1 MNSMMMGGGAGLT
14 RGRPYRFF
22 LLCCLIW
29 SLFGAGCVPEVY
41 KQRIPISTNPM
52 GAKVYVD
59 GKPAGETPTAVE
71 LERTNSHVLT
81 LVKENYRQADVVI
94 HRKKKSEEQL
104 FKAINSG
111 VSTGMFFK
119 DPAMGMMRGMDS
131 YNTQEKTGEAYELYP
146 SAVTVDLKP
155 LDGGKGGAA
164 GSDDTAPEAKGAA
177 ESMEDRTG
185 AVQND
190 DGKALV
196 KGALGAAAIATAV
209 AVGTQEKRWQT
220 SSSTKTSVR
229 PDGTVVTKKT
239 STSVGVSVNPVGV
252 MNLIDTLYK

>member
-1 MNSMMMGGGAGLT
+1 MASTIEGTGLK
-14 RGRPYRFF
+14 RSRPCGVF
-22 LLCCLIW
+22 LLCCLAW
-29 SLFGAGCVPEVY
+29 SFLGTGCVPEVY
-41 KQRIPISTNPM
+41 KQSVPVSTNPM

-59 GKPAGETPTAVE
+59 GKPAGVTPTAVE
-71 LERTNSHVLT
+71 LERTKSHVLT

-131 YNTQEKTGEAYELYP
+131 YNMQEKTGEAYELYP
-146 SAVTVDLKP
+146 SAVTVNLKP
-155 LDGGKGGAA
+155 LRGGKDGAA
-164 GSDDTAPEAKGAA
+164 GSGDSPPEVQGAA
-177 ESMEDRTG
+177 EPMEDRTG
-185 AVQND
+185 AAQGD
-190 DGKALV
+190 DGEALV
-196 KGALGAAAIATAV
+196 KGAIGAAAVAG
-209 AVGTQEKRWQT
+209 AVGVGTREKKWQT

-229 PDGTVVTKKT
+229 PDGTVVTQKT
-239 STSVGVSVNPVGV
+239 STSVGVSVNPAGV

>member
-1 MNSMMMGGGAGLT
+1 MDYLITGTGLKP
-14 RGRPYRFF
+14 GRRCRLF
-22 LLCCLIW
+22 LLCCLTW
-29 SLFGAGCVPEVY
+29 CFFGTGCVPEVY
-41 KQRIPISTNPM
+41 KQSVPVSTNPM

-71 LERTNSHVLT
+71 LERTKSHVLT
-81 LVKENYRQADVVI
+81 LVKENYRQEDVVI
-94 HRKKKSEEQL
+94 HRKKNSGEQL

-119 DPAMGMMRGMDS
+119 DPSMGMMRGMDS
-131 YNTQEKTGEAYELYP
+131 YNMQEKTGEAYELYP

-164 GSDDTAPEAKGAA
+164 GSGDAATEPQGAKEPVDDRRGAGQ
-177 ESMEDRTG
+177 S
-185 AVQND
+185 D

-196 KGALGAAAIATAV
+196 KGALGAAAV
-209 AVGTQEKRWQT
+209 AGAAALGTREKQWQT

-239 STSVGVSVNPVGV
+239 STSVGVSVNPAGV

>member
-1 MNSMMMGGGAGLT
+1 
-14 RGRPYRFF
+14 
-22 LLCCLIW
+22 
-29 SLFGAGCVPEVY
+29 
-41 KQRIPISTNPM
+41 M

-59 GKPAGETPTAVE
+59 GKLAGETPTAVE
-71 LERTNSHVLT
+71 LERTKSHVLT

-155 LDGGKGGAA
+155 LDGGKGNAA
-164 GSDDTAPEAKGAA
+164 GSGDAAPEAIGATA
-177 ESMEDRTG
+177 APMEDRPG
-185 AVQND
+185 AVQSD
-190 DGKALV
+190 DNKALI
-196 KGALGAAAIATAV
+196 KGAVGAAAIAGAA

-220 SSSTKTSVR
+220 SSSTQTSVR

-239 STSVGVSVNPVGV
+239 STSVGVSVNPAGV

>member
-1 MNSMMMGGGAGLT
+1 MDSMMMTTGWT
-14 RGRPYRFF
+14 WGRPCRFF
-22 LLCCLIW
+22 LLCCFLW
-29 SLFGAGCVPEVY
+29 CFLGTGCVPEVY
-41 KQRIPISTNPM
+41 KQSVPVSTNPM

-59 GKPAGETPTAVE
+59 GKLAGVTPTAVD
-71 LERTNSHVLT
+71 LERTKSHVLT

-94 HRKKKSEEQL
+94 QRKKNSEEQL

-119 DPAMGMMRGMDS
+119 DPSMGMMRGMDS
-131 YNTQEKTGEAYELYP
+131 YNMQEKTGEAYELYP

-155 LDGGKGGAA
+155 LDGGTGGAGA
-164 GSDDTAPEAKGAA
+164 GGDTTSETQGVKEPV
-177 ESMEDRTG
+177 EDRTG
-185 AVQND
+185 AVQSD

-196 KGALGAAAIATAV
+196 KGALGAAAVAGAT

-239 STSVGVSVNPVGV
+239 STSVGVSVNPAGV